1 MITLLGGE
9 GGTLKSTITSAI
21 ATPISL
27 GGEWPHGEGRAP
39 LGRTLII
46 SAEDD
51 PASVIVPRLV
61 ANGADR
67 SKIEIIGGIL
77 RKSTEVKGAFSIQP
91 EHLAALDSFIRR
103 LGDVRLVIIDP
114 IASYIG
120 SGVDTYK
127 NSEVRS
133 VLDPFAAMA
142 ARMGFAVIAITH
154 TAKGKVA
161 GKARF
166 IDSVA
171 FVNVARVAY
180 FADENPAVRGGRML
194 TLQKNNIIPDGVPIL
209 TYHGENVETPNND
222 GELFSAA
229 RIVWDAPGNAGEA
242 MQPPI
247 TNTRPRT
254 HDKAIALIQE
264 ALKDGCRPMKEVM
277 LLGVDQG
284 ISGRAMAR
292 AKDSLGVTSLHQ
304 TRHWEW
310 CPPNT

>member
-1 MITLLGGE
+1 
-9 GGTLKSTITSAI
+9 
-21 ATPISL
+21 
-27 GGEWPHGEGRAP
+27 
-39 LGRTLII
+39 
-46 SAEDD
+46 
-51 PASVIVPRLV
+51 
-61 ANGADR
+61 
-67 SKIEIIGGIL
+67 
-77 RKSTEVKGAFSIQP
+77 
-91 EHLAALDSFIRR
+91 
-103 LGDVRLVIIDP
+103 
-114 IASYIG
+114 
-120 SGVDTYK
+120 
-127 NSEVRS
+127 
-133 VLDPFAAMA
+133 
-142 ARMGFAVIAITH
+142 
-154 TAKGKVA
+154 
-161 GKARF
+161 
-166 IDSVA
+166 
-171 FVNVARVAY
+171 
-180 FADENPAVRGGRML
+180 ML